1 MKTVVVGRSPYA
13 DVVLADSSV
22 ARRHV
27 EVVVTDDGRYFLTD
41 CATETGCWRQVGSD
55 QGRDRWEK
63 VRQGF
68 VSADDVLRLGDHRCT
83 LKDLLRDV
91 DLRDP
96 AEAGAGGG
104 GRLSRY
110 QGGDLGGGA
119 GGAGGADRRIES
131 LRGRVE
137 RDPLTGEIIPK
148 RF

>member
-68 VSADDVLRLGDHRCT
+68 VGADDILRLGDHRCT

-91 DLRDP
+91 DLRDS
-96 AEAGAGGG
+96 AETG
-104 GRLSRY
+104 
-110 QGGDLGGGA
+110 GGGA
-119 GGAGGADRRIES
+119 GRGGDPGGAGAGGADRRIES

-137 RDPLTGEIIPK
+137 RDPVTGEIIPK
-148 RF
+148 RL

>member
-13 DVVLADSSV
+13 DVVLADASV

-27 EVVVTDDGRYFLTD
+27 EVVVTEDGRYFLTD

-68 VSADDVLRLGDHRCT
+68 VAEDDVLRLGDHRCT
-83 LKDLLRDV
+83 LKDLLRDI
-91 DLRDP
+91 DLRDS
-96 AEAGAGGG
+96 AETGAGGA
-104 GRLSRY
+104 GR
-110 QGGDLGGGA
+110 GGDLA
-119 GGAGGADRRIES
+119 GSGAGGADRRIES

-137 RDPLTGEIIPK
+137 RDPVTGEIIPK
-148 RF
+148 RL

>member
-41 CATETGCWRQVGSD
+41 CATATGCWRQVTSD
-55 QGRDRWEK
+55 QGREHWEK

-91 DLRDP
+91 DLRDS
-96 AEAGAGGG
+96 AETGGG
-104 GRLSRY
+104 GGAR
-110 QGGDLGGGA
+110 GADLGGGA
-119 GGAGGADRRIES
+119 AGGADRRIES

-137 RDPLTGEIIPK
+137 RDPVTGEIIPK
-148 RF
+148 RL

>member
-41 CATETGCWRQVGSD
+41 CATATGCWRQVTSD
-55 QGRDRWEK
+55 HGREHWEK

-68 VSADDVLRLGDHRCT
+68 VSSDDVLRLGDHRCT

-91 DLRDP
+91 DLRDS
-96 AEAGAGGG
+96 AETGGGGG
-104 GRLSRY
+104 GR
-110 QGGDLGGGA
+110 GGDLGGGA
-119 GGAGGADRRIES
+119 AGAGGADRRIES

-137 RDPLTGEIIPK
+137 RDPVTGEIIPK
-148 RF
+148 RL

>member
-68 VSADDVLRLGDHRCT
+68 VAADDILRLGDHRCT
-83 LKDLLRDV
+83 LKDLLRDI
-91 DLRDP
+91 DLRDS
-96 AEAGAGGG
+96 AETG
-104 GRLSRY
+104 
-110 QGGDLGGGA
+110 GGGA
-119 GGAGGADRRIES
+119 GRGGDPAGAGGADRRIES

-137 RDPLTGEIIPK
+137 RDPVTGEIIPK
-148 RF
+148 RL